1 MEQDVDPTEELI
13 MREVRRREEELQALE
28 ELRRE
33 SCYATGFTPRRPL
46 ARTPPSRFSSGQVS
60 SEPETTATT
69 TATAA
74 AKRMLS
80 SPEEVQEAVR
90 RRVQARRAQEE
101 DREERTQQALPP
113 TPAATEGDLDV
124 EEDATPT
131 RLASMAT
138 NHTKGIME
146 AVRAKSSKLNKDE
159 IAAIA
164 CHTERLSAIITHLVV
179 RLAAQKTAPVQP
191 AHTPAAMMGPPMAP
205 YAAALKL
212 GKKSQPVPIPPC
224 PGPTVAIYPA
234 EDQKEIIKTAED
246 TKKVLRSA
254 MDPSSLK
261 VQIHGVRKVGNAGV
275 VIQTTSER
283 AAEKVRKAL
292 PATLRAATTVARR
305 PVMSLAGF
313 DINTGYEDM
322 VVKMKDQN
330 FEEDPRW
337 TPESIKSN
345 IKKMY
350 QRTWRT
356 GGRCTWIC
364 EVSPEMRQDLLKL
377 DSVYIGWDLI
387 EVQDYV
393 GVTCCNRCQQMGHP
407 EKYCRAKTMTC
418 GRCGEDG
425 HKHTECEASAQC
437 CATCKKLKQ
446 KGAALHKTNAREC
459 PARQHAEER
468 AIQAINYG

>member
-1 MEQDVDPTEELI
+1 MEQDVDPTSDLLLDE
-13 MREVRRREEELQALE
+13 MRKKEEELLALE

-33 SCYATGFTPRRPL
+33 SGFIPRRPL
-46 ARTPPSRFSSGQVS
+46 ARTPPSRFSAIE
-60 SEPETTATT
+60 SEAPAQAST
-69 TATAA
+69 
-74 AKRMLS
+74 KRVLS

-90 RRVQARRAQEE
+90 RRVQARRAQAE
-101 DREERTQQALPP
+101 DRDETRMDPALPP
-113 TPAATEGDLDV
+113 TLAAAQEAEV
-124 EEDATPT
+124 EDDATPS
-131 RLASMAT
+131 RLATLAT
-138 NHTKGIME
+138 GHAKGIMD
-146 AVRAKSSKLNKDE
+146 AVRARSSKLNKDE
-159 IAAIA
+159 ITAIA

-179 RLAAQKTAPVQP
+179 RLATQKADSHVQQSSAP
-191 AHTPAAMMGPPMAP
+191 AMRTGPPVAP
-205 YAAALKL
+205 YATALKL
-212 GKKSQPVPIPPC
+212 GKRTQPVPIPPC

-234 EDQKEIIKTAED
+234 EDQKGNIKTAEE
-246 TKKVLRSA
+246 TKKLLRSA
-254 MDPSSLK
+254 VDPSTLG

-275 VIQTTSER
+275 VIQTTSEK

-292 PATLRAATTVARR
+292 PATLRAGTTVTRR

-313 DINTGYEDM
+313 DVATSYEEM
-322 VVKMKDQN
+322 ITKIKEQN
-330 FEEDPRW
+330 FEDDPDW
-337 TPESIKSN
+337 TPETLKDN

-364 EVSPEMRQDLLKL
+364 EVSPRMRQALLKL
-377 DSVYIGWDLI
+377 DAVYVGWDLI
-387 EVQDYV
+387 EVQDHV

-407 EKYCRAKTMTC
+407 EKYCRAKEMTC

-425 HKHTECEASAQC
+425 HKHTECKAPTQC